1 MDVRTRHTCAS
12 SMPPHVHLEHRQ
24 LSTDARTESTH
35 LRGSTRMMFLTMRT
49 PTTFCRFFTYTGIRL
64 CPVLSWQRFRV
75 RFRVCSSPHSSCA
88 FAMPVYG
95 GGQGGRA
102 GGAGRDERPEAMM
115 DCMQSWS
122 RGWSQESMKTC
133 SKLCIASL
141 TCVCQGQRVSK

>member
-64 CPVLSWQRFRV
+64 CPVLSWQMFRV

-95 GGQGGRA
+95 GGQEGRA
-102 GGAGRDERPEAMM
+102 GGGRKGRETRGNDGLHAVLVERLVAGEHEDVFQTVHCVLDLRVP
-115 DCMQSWS
+115 
-122 RGWSQESMKTC
+122 GTESE
-133 SKLCIASL
+133 
-141 TCVCQGQRVSK
+141 